1 MNEVFLATAKCPVL
15 ISSPH
20 AGTHIPESIR
30 SRFKQRALE
39 LPDTDWYIDQV
50 WDIAVEHGAG
60 LLIARN
66 SRYVVDLNRPPDDQ
80 PLYTRE
86 GTGLIPLTTFEG
98 QDIYL
103 PGAEP
108 GAADRKERL
117 DRHWRPYHRILRNE
131 LDRLVKAHGYA
142 ILIDAH
148 SIRSNL
154 PRLFEGR
161 LDALNLGS
169 HDGKSAARDLIVLAK
184 SQFDR
189 WDNYRCVLDGRFKGG
204 YITRHYGRP
213 DKNVHALQLEM
224 AQRVYMQENPPRL
237 LPAPLANVR
246 VRISEFL
253 ETLLTWRSVD
263 E

>member
-1 MNEVFLATAKCPVL
+1 MNEVFLATAKSPLL
-15 ISSPH
+15 ISIPH
-20 AGTHIPESIR
+20 AGTRVPEPIK
-30 SRFKQRALE
+30 SRLQQQALE
-39 LPDTDWYIDQV
+39 LPDTDWFIDQV
-50 WDIAVEHGAG
+50 WDIALEHGAG

-66 SRYVVDLNRPPDDQ
+66 SRYVVDLNRPPDDR

-86 GTGLIPLTTFEG
+86 GTGLIPLTNFEG

-108 GAADRKERL
+108 GAADREERL
-117 DRHWRPYHRILRNE
+117 ERYWRPYHRTLRNE

-142 ILIDAH
+142 IVIDAH
-148 SIRSNL
+148 SIRSTL

-169 HDGKSAARDLIVLAK
+169 HDGKSAARDLIALAK

-189 WDNYRCVLDGRFKGG
+189 WGNDHCVLDGRFKGG

-213 DKNVHALQLEM
+213 DKKVHALQLEM
-224 AQRVYMQENPPRL
+224 AQRVYMQEYPPRL
-237 LPAPLANVR
+237 LPALLANAR
-246 VRISEFL
+246 IRISEFI
-253 ETLLTWRSVD
+253 ETLLTWRPVD
-263 E
+263 D